1 MFLLFYGYR
10 LTLLNI
16 SRFLHNCRFI
26 NNKLQLRDKQS
37 ILPGSSSFYLLFL
50 GMFAE
55 IRLVFLSIFYDR
67 VKAFVY
73 DVSKSL
79 NINYSN

>member
-1 MFLLFYGYR
+1 MANVFALYGYR

-55 IRLVFLSIFYDR
+55 IRLVFYQYFTIESRPSFMMFPNR
-67 VKAFVY
+67 
-73 DVSKSL
+73 
-79 NINYSN
+79 